1 MRIANHAKCGDVGI
15 KSLQRIF
22 PSLKL
27 PKKFRCVFCIDG
39 KIHKFG
45 HGPCQEGRRT
55 NYEPGVCLHTD
66 HSGPYARSYGGA
78 RYSQLFLDR
87 GSKYLW
93 AFRMNKKNW
102 PLRCCSPGVFGLS
115 SIVRKASPNFS
126 FRR

>member
-1 MRIANHAKCGDVGI
+1 MNGEQLTALLSRTYIKEGLSDADRYHAKCGDVGI

-66 HSGPYARSYGGA
+66 YSGMLDPTGVHDTPKYFWAEDQNIYG
-78 RYSQLFLDR
+78 LF
-87 GSKYLW
+87 
-93 AFRMNKKNW
+93 
-102 PLRCCSPGVFGLS
+102 V
-115 SIVRKASPNFS
+115 
-126 FRR
+126 